1 MQTNGDKSGTSPQ
14 TGRLGGRHTAAEAA
28 GMLGTTVDGVRSRIR
43 RGSLDSVK
51 IDGTVY
57 VLLDPDQVRL
67 AQTSPDQSRAR
78 RDRSDA
84 ETSPDSALLEA
95 KDETIAELRDR
106 VAQLT
111 KIVETRDEEL
121 RRKDHLLAATL
132 ERVPALGAPRDEP
145 EGSEPRPGAEDA
157 QEGAQPRSWRRRFFG
172 FE

>member
-14 TGRLGGRHTAAEAA
+14 TGRLGGRLTVAEAA
-28 GMLGTTVDGVRSRIR
+28 VMLGTTVDGVRSRIR
-43 RGSLDSVK
+43 RGSLDSTK

-57 VLLDPDQVRL
+57 VLLDPDQARL
-67 AQTSPDQSRAR
+67 TQTRPDQPGASRDQADTGTSPG
-78 RDRSDA
+78 
-84 ETSPDSALLEA
+84 SALLEA

-132 ERVPALGAPRDEP
+132 ERVPAIEAPRAEP
-145 EGSEPRPGAEDA
+145 EGSESHPAT
-157 QEGAQPRSWRRRFFG
+157 EGAQEAPERRSWWRRLLDG
-172 FE
+172 